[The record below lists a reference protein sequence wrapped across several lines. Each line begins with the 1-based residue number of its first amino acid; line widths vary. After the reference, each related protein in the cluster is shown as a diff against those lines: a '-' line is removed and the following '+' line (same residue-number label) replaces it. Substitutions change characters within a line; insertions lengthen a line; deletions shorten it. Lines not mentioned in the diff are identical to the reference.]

1 MIDVVLAGVGGQGI
15 NLAAKI
21 IAVASA
27 SCGWNVK
34 TCDSAGIAQRSGSV
48 LSHVRIADNGEAILS
63 SRVMRGAADLILA
76 FEPLEA
82 ARSLPYLSTS
92 GTLFTATTPI
102 EPVAATLES
111 FEYNVDEVLQNIQI
125 SIYNTAAHNIPKGP
139 NSIAQPK
146 FVPIDDAMA
155 IKSAGGDRKTL
166 TSILLAEAV
175 RARVLP
181 FDVNVLLRAV
191 RACVKPDYFEV
202 NQRAISMILA
212 Q

>member
-48 LSHVRIADNGEAILS
+48 LSHVRIADKGETILS
-63 SRVMRGAADLILA
+63 SRVTRGTADLILA

-82 ARSLPYLSTS
+82 ARSLPYLSSSGSLFSATS
-92 GTLFTATTPI
+92 PI
-102 EPVAATLES
+102 EPVSATLES
-111 FEYNVDEVLQNIQI
+111 YEYNVDEILQNIQL
-125 SIYNTAAHNIPKGP
+125 SIYNTAARNIPKRQ
-139 NSIAQPK
+139 SAIAQPK
-146 FVPIDDAMA
+146 FIPIDDEAA
-155 IKSAGGDRKTL
+155 IKSADGDRKIL
-166 TSILLAEAV
+166 TAILLAEAV
-175 RARVLP
+175 RARALP
-181 FDVNVLLRAV
+181 FDSSCLLRAV
-191 RACVKPDYFEV
+191 RACVKPDYYEI
-202 NQRAISMILA
+202 NQRAITMILS